1 MAGSVIVS
9 SGAKP
14 AVSYVTA
21 TTMPPVINPVASSPK
36 AGKTETVFLKDG
48 AFNPM
53 DLSITRGTTVIWIND
68 GPGTYR
74 IVSGRYPSGV
84 EFYSDP
90 LRIGDVFSYTFTLPG
105 VYSYYEAQRSAMTGT
120 VTVR

>member
-1 MAGSVIVS
+1 MYITDHSLVPEELVVEAGGTVVWVNVDGSPRYSVCHRIKS
-9 SGAKP
+9 NYS
-14 AVSYVTA
+14 
-21 TTMPPVINPVASSPK
+21 
-36 AGKTETVFLKDG
+36 DG
-48 AFNPM
+48 C
-53 DLSITRGTTVIWIND
+53 
-68 GPGTYR
+68 PGTYK